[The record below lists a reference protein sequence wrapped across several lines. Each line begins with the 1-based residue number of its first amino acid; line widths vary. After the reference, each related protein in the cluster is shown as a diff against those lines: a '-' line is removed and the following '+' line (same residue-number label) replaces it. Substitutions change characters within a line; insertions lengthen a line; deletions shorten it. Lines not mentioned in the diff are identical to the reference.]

1 MKATLKVQLGQQLT
15 MTPHLL
21 QSIRLLQ
28 LDVMSLEQEVRRE
41 LDNNPLLE
49 TDEDSDG
56 AEDAVEIASE
66 LVSSHAWEQGSGSSE
81 GGDDDI
87 FARLPAAQSTD
98 MRLQLLEQ
106 FGMRAGSSADLALAA
121 FILDHVSDS
130 GYLEVGPEDLVE
142 RARAVGLDP
151 DRLETVRQL
160 LMRCEPEGIGARSL
174 RECLAVQLAELAG
187 PVAGRALA
195 RRIINEHLELLA
207 SHDPAR
213 IARAL
218 KIDAEQAAEAMAV
231 VLRLD
236 PRPGARLSK
245 PADAVV
251 PDVRIERA
259 RNGWRV
265 TLNRRCT
272 PRIRVNPVYE
282 EMLQSSEATPQTG
295 PMRDLL
301 QQARWFSRGLAT
313 RHDTLLK
320 VTAAIVARQGAFL
333 GNGPQAMVPLTLKQ
347 IADEVGVHEST
358 VSRVTTGKYVQTPCG
373 TFELKHFFAVKLDGA
388 GVAGVAVQSIVKKLI
403 DGETPSAPLADDVIV
418 VLLARQGIRIARR
431 TVAKYRDLLG
441 IPSARQRQRAPR
453 GFRDNRACLA

>member
-1 MKATLKVQLGQQLT
+1 MKTTLKVQLGQQLT

-41 LDNNPLLE
+41 LDSNPLLE
-49 TDEDSDG
+49 CEEDCDG
-56 AEDAVEIASE
+56 AEDAIEIVSE
-66 LVSSHAWEQGSGSSE
+66 QVSSHAFEHSAGVPE
-81 GGDDDI
+81 GDDDI
-87 FARLPAAQSTD
+87 FARLPAGHSTD

-106 FGMRAGSSADLALAA
+106 FGMRAPSAADLALAA
-121 FILDHVSDS
+121 LILDHVSDS
-130 GYLEVGPEDLVE
+130 GYLEVSADALAQH
-142 RARAVGLDP
+142 ARAAGLDP
-151 DRLETVRQL
+151 DRLEAVRQL

-174 RECLAVQLAELAG
+174 RECLAVQLAEL
-187 PVAGRALA
+187 PEPIAGRALA
-195 RRIINEHLELLA
+195 CRIINDHLELLA

-218 KIDAEQAAEAMAV
+218 KIDTEQAAEAMAV

-236 PRPGARLSK
+236 PRPGAQLSK
-245 PADAVV
+245 AADAVV

-259 RNGWRV
+259 RSGWRV
-265 TLNRRCT
+265 TLNQRCT

-282 EMLQSSEATPQTG
+282 EMLQNSDATPHAG

-320 VTAAIVARQGAFL
+320 VTAAIVAKQQAFL
-333 GNGPQAMVPLTLKQ
+333 SDGPQSMVPLTLKQ

-388 GVAGVAVQSIVKKLI
+388 SVAGVAVQSIVKKLI
-403 DGETPSAPLADDVIV
+403 DGETPTAPLADDVIV
-418 VLLARQGIRIARR
+418 VLLARQGIKIARR

-441 IPSARQRQRAPR
+441 IPPARRRQRAPR
-453 GFRDNRACLA
+453 GFKANTACLA